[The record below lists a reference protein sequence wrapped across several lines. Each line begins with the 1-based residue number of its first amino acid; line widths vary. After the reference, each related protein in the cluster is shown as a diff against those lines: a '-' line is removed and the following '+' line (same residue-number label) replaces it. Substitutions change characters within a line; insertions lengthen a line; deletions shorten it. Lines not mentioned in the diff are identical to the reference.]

1 MGDDEWF
8 PVPRKAI
15 SVVRFPRM
23 CDVIQTFDT
32 PRVADIVATVRVQM
46 ESLQLQK
53 VIRAGQSVAI
63 PAGSRGIANIG
74 LILREIVSY
83 FTSIGAAPFIV
94 PAMGSHAG
102 GTVEG
107 QVKMLATLGI
117 TEQSVGVPIRAT
129 METVIVAQTS
139 NGLPV
144 HFDKYAS
151 QADHVFVVGRVKPHT
166 RFVGPVESGLHK
178 MMLIGFGKH
187 EGAKIYHRGILTMSF
202 PEIITAVAEQVL
214 KVCRVCGGMAILE
227 NAEDETALIEA
238 VRPEDFGSREPELLV
253 LANRWLPRLPFD
265 EIDLLIVDRIG
276 KNISGVGMDANVI
289 GRKFNDHTATAQ
301 DQTRVRRI
309 LVRSLTKETYGN
321 ATGIGMSEFTTQRCV
336 DQIDPES
343 TRINCITGM
352 HPEAAMIPIT
362 LPTDAAAVDCALQT
376 IGMVEPENARVIQ
389 ISDTLHLTRVRVSE
403 AYFDAVRNS
412 KHLRLDGDP
421 YAFPVDATGWLK
433 NV

>member
-1 MGDDEWF
+1 M
-8 PVPRKAI
+8 AQ
-15 SVVRFPRM
+15 FPRM
-23 CDVIQTFDT
+23 CNVIQTFDT
-32 PRVADIVATVRVQM
+32 PRVADIAATVQQQM
-46 ESLQLQK
+46 QSLELHK
-53 VIRAGQSVAI
+53 IIRPGQSVAI

-74 LILREIVSY
+74 LILREIAAY

-102 GTVEG
+102 GTAEG
-107 QVKMLATLGI
+107 QLRMLTTLGI

-178 MMLIGFGKH
+178 MMLIGLGKH
-187 EGAKIYHRGILTMSF
+187 EGAKIYHRGILMMSF
-202 PEIITAVAEQVL
+202 PEIIAAVAEQVL
-214 KVCRVCGGMAILE
+214 KVCRICGGMAILE

-238 VRPEDFGSREPELLV
+238 VRPDEFGRREPELLV
-253 LANRWLPRLPFD
+253 LANRWLPRLPFND
-265 EIDLLIVDRIG
+265 VDLLIVDRIG

-289 GRKFNDHTATAQ
+289 GRKYNDHAATSQDTA
-301 DQTRVRRI
+301 RVRRI

-321 ATGIGMSEFTTQRCV
+321 ATGIGMSEFTTQHCV
-336 DQIDPES
+336 DQIDAES
-343 TRINCITGM
+343 TRINCVTGL

-376 IGMVEPENARVIQ
+376 IGMIEPENARVIQ
-389 ISDTLHLTRVRVSE
+389 ISDTLHLTHMRVSE
-403 AYFDAVRNS
+403 AYFEAVQTS
-412 KHLRLDGDP
+412 KHLRLDGQP
-421 YAFPVDATGWLK
+421 YDFPVDAAGRLK
-433 NV
+433 DV